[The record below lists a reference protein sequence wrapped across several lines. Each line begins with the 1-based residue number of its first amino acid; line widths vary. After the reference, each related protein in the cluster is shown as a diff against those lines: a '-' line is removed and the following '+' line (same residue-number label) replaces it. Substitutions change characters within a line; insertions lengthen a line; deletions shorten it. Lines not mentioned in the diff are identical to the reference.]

1 MLRVSYALIEAVPDQ
16 PEGLPLSAYRL
27 RQLSVLRPSLRRRQ
41 GIGAELLLI
50 RALRQFRPDWPVPLS
65 ISVDENGKPF
75 LPDSGMFF
83 SLSHSGAYA
92 ACALSDRPVGLD
104 LERETAPRPPLL
116 RRCFSAAEQEYIRS
130 SSNPSAAFT
139 QLWTGKES
147 LGKATGAGLRAV
159 RPEQDLLKL
168 PAEIGL
174 WHTAVEDLHLSVCV
188 LGGDPFP
195 ELLERVSLP

>member
-1 MLRVSYALIEAVPDQ
+1 
-16 PEGLPLSAYRL
+16 
-27 RQLSVLRPSLRRRQ
+27 
-41 GIGAELLLI
+41 
-50 RALRQFRPDWPVPLS
+50 
-65 ISVDENGKPF
+65 
-75 LPDSGMFF
+75 MFF

-188 LGGDPFP
+188 LGGDLFP
-195 ELLERVSLP
+195 ELLERVSLL